1 MIPQEEEAS
10 KEEEAAETTEAEAVT
25 RVKGIVSGLC
35 MKTATEGFFYLLAF
49 SFSLRIED

>member
-10 KEEEAAETTEAEAVT
+10 KEEEAAEAEAVT

>member
-10 KEEEAAETTEAEAVT
+10 KREAAEAG
-25 RVKGIVSGLC
+25 VKGSIVSGLC

-49 SFSLRIED
+49 SFSRRIED

>member
-10 KEEEAAETTEAEAVT
+10 KREAEAEAG
-25 RVKGIVSGLC
+25 VKGSIVSGLC

>member
-10 KEEEAAETTEAEAVT
+10 KEEEAAEAVT